1 MFSYK
6 LMSVRILI
14 VFCAL
19 YGAIENKDVAV
30 YRRFC

>member
-1 MFSYK
+1 
-6 LMSVRILI
+6 MSVRILI